1 MLFFPITEPNAERAA
16 QRSVGV
22 SPEMWLVERDV
33 NKFNKS
39 FKKLGFLLGNII

>member
-22 SPEMWLVERDV
+22 SPEIWLVERDV

-39 FKKLGFLLGNII
+39 FKNWDFCWEI

>member
-1 MLFFPITEPNAERAA
+1 MLFFTITEPNAERAA

-22 SPEMWLVERDV
+22 TLEIWLIERDV
-33 NKFNKS
+33 NLFNKS